1 MNNYNVWQLVA
12 AVNGIRDL
20 ENLLGKLCDESGQRD
35 VYIRE
40 PFIGKMVKPR
50 LDYCRDQC
58 QRIELHGALHR
69 LGGKLHGNVN
79 AGALTH
85 EELKNQLRELRS
97 DIDRDLALRRFA
109 FLPLN
114 KASLHDSVSADWDA
128 IWKSIP
134 ESKTDAADATDC
146 YALGLNTA
154 AVFHSMRVAEHGLRR
169 LARRLHV
176 TLTHKGKASPIEF
189 ADWEAV
195 ITAAKNNKVTANVF
209 IRSMPP
215 NVQSSGTRG

>member
-1 MNNYNVWQLVA
+1 MVA

-20 ENLLGKLCDESGQRD
+20 ENLLEKLCDESGQRD

-40 PFIGKMVKPR
+40 PFIGKMVKPP
-50 LDYCRDQC
+50 LDYCRVQC

-85 EELKNQLRELRS
+85 EELKNQLRDLRS

-109 FLPLN
+109 FVPLDE
-114 KASLHDSVSADWDA
+114 ASLHDSVSADWDTV
-128 IWKSIP
+128 WKAIP
-134 ESKTDAADATDC
+134 ECKTDSCDATDC

-154 AVFHSMRVAEHGLRR
+154 TVFHSMRVAEKGLRR
-169 LARRLHV
+169 LARRLRV
-176 TLTHKGKASPIEF
+176 TITHKGKSSPIDF
-189 ADWEAV
+189 ADWDAV
-195 ITAAKNNKVTANVF
+195 I
-209 IRSMPP
+209 
-215 NVQSSGTRG
+215 